1 MIGSSVGALEVSCKG
16 VNCKSV
22 FHELCDFLDGEL
34 DASTVEEIKVHLD
47 HCQDCRLLVDT
58 TRKTIEIFCNAEP
71 LPLPQGLRDRLHN
84 ALEQRLRGP
93 RSTEP

>member
-1 MIGSSVGALEVSCKG
+1 LTVFSAGALEVSCKG

-34 DASTVEEIKVHLD
+34 DTGTVEEIKLHLD
-47 HCQDCRLLVDT
+47 RCEDCRLLVDT
-58 TRKTIEIFCNAEP
+58 TKKTIEIFCNAEP
-71 LPLPQGLRDRLHN
+71 LPLPQDLRDRLHT

-93 RSTEP
+93 RT

>member
-1 MIGSSVGALEVSCKG
+1 

-22 FHELCDFLDGEL
+22 LNELCDFLDGEL
-34 DASTVEEIKVHLD
+34 DTATVEEIKVHLG
-47 HCQDCRLLVDT
+47 HCHDCRLLVDT

-71 LPLPQGLRDRLHN
+71 LPLSQSLRDRLHT

-93 RSTEP
+93 APEKT

>member
-1 MIGSSVGALEVSCKG
+1 MTGSSAGALEVSCKG

-34 DASTVEEIKVHLD
+34 DAGSVEEIKAHLD
-47 HCQDCRLLVDT
+47 GCQDCRLLVDT
-58 TRKTIEIFCNAEP
+58 TKKTIEIFCNAEP
-71 LPLPQGLRDRLHN
+71 LPLPQGLRDRLHS

-93 RSTEP
+93 RPTKP